1 MSTLLPP
8 GYEILEPFVA
18 QWAHTDMATRDRAR
32 SESTPAEREAFFAAA
47 SGLVPQAL
55 AELDRKPISE
65 LDERERRLLHL
76 MLSLTHVTL
85 AVEMMT
91 DGEARH
97 AGFRQVMRITRTPED
112 A

>member
-1 MSTLLPP
+1 MSALLPD
-8 GYEILEPFVA
+8 GYEVLEPFVA
-18 QWAHTDMATRDRAR
+18 QWAVAGMIARDHAR
-32 SESTPAEREAFFAAA
+32 GASTAEEREAFFAAA
-47 SGLVPQAL
+47 KDLVPQAL
-55 AELDRKPISE
+55 AELDRKPASE
-65 LDERERRLLHL
+65 LDARERCLLNL

-97 AGFRQVMRITRTPED
+97 AEFRKVMRITRTPQD